1 MERAQ
6 KIEAVAELSERVAKA
21 PLAIVTQYRGLN
33 VAQMTDLRTRLRKID
48 GEYLVA
54 KNSLLRIAIAE
65 SSWARLEPLLTGPNA
80 IAFAYSEAIAVAKIV
95 RDFAKEHEALA
106 IKGGIL
112 DGEIL
117 DAQQIERL
125 ATMPGRNELRAQLLA
140 VLSAPATNLVRVL
153 QAPARQL
160 VQVLEARRQQ
170 QEK

>member
-1 MERAQ
+1 
-6 KIEAVAELSERVAKA
+6 
-21 PLAIVTQYRGLN
+21 
-33 VAQMTDLRTRLRKID
+33 MTDLRLRLRKSG

-54 KNSLLRIAIAE
+54 KNSLVRIAIAE
-65 SSWARLEPLLTGPNA
+65 SNWARLEPLLTGPNA
-80 IAFAYSEAIAVAKIV
+80 IAFGYNDAIAVAKIV
-95 RDFAKEHEALA
+95 RDFAKEHEALE
-106 IKGGIL
+106 IKGGVL

-117 DAQQIERL
+117 DAKQIERL

-170 QEK
+170 QDK

>member
-6 KIEAVAELSERVAKA
+6 KVEEVAALSGRVAKA

-33 VAQMTDLRTRLRKID
+33 VAQMTDLRLRLRKSG

-54 KNSLLRIAIAE
+54 KNSLVRIAIAE
-65 SSWARLEPLLTGPNA
+65 SNWARLEPLLTGPNA
-80 IAFAYSEAIAVAKIV
+80 IAFGYNDAIAVAKIV
-95 RDFAKEHEALA
+95 RDFAKEHEALE
-106 IKGGIL
+106 IKGGVL

-117 DAQQIERL
+117 DAKQIERL

-170 QEK
+170 QDK

>member
-33 VAQMTDLRTRLRKID
+33 VAQMTDLRTRLRKSD

-54 KNSLLRIAIAE
+54 KNSLVRIAIAE
-65 SSWARLEPLLTGPNA
+65 SSWARLEALLTGPNA
-80 IAFAYSEAIAVAKIV
+80 IAFAYSEPIAVAKIV
-95 RDFAKEHEALA
+95 RDFAKEHEALE

-112 DGEIL
+112 DGEVL
-117 DAQQIERL
+117 DAQQVERL

>member
-1 MERAQ
+1 
-6 KIEAVAELSERVAKA
+6 
-21 PLAIVTQYRGLN
+21 VTQYRGLN
-33 VAQMTDLRTRLRKID
+33 VAQMTDLRIRLRKSG

-54 KNSLLRIAIAE
+54 KNSLVRIAIAE
-65 SSWARLEPLLTGPNA
+65 SNWVRLEPLLTGPNA
-80 IAFAYSEAIAVAKIV
+80 IAFAYNDAIAVAKIV
-95 RDFAKEHEALA
+95 QDFAKEHEALQ

-125 ATMPGRNELRAQLLA
+125 ATMPGRNELRAKLLS

-170 QEK
+170 QDE